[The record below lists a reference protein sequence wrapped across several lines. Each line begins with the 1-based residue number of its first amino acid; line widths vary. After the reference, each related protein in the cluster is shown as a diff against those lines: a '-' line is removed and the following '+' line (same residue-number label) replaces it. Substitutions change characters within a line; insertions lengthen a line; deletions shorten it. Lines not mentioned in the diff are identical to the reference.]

1 MSNAFQLVMSLAGI
15 AYAILPFALSVWLL
29 AGLWN
34 ACDRSR
40 YRNMFISAVAGAGCF
55 CLAGTAISAWNF
67 DLFIVAHALLLA
79 LSLSAAIIINRKR
92 RLVLPSLRPAAAM
105 AAVVA
110 GSGVVRALPFLI
122 GEPSLG
128 GGDARFHLIL
138 VEKIIRDRCLAASWL
153 PFAQAAVSYPQGSH
167 VLVAFVA
174 DVFRLPPHWV
184 FNTAIAFF
192 GAMTTGMIGVL
203 AASSFG
209 SRTSGLW
216 AAASYAF
223 LALQGGLDYHRWGGL
238 PNCLGMLFVLLSV
251 HLVLFGRPLPGARA
265 MLAEFA
271 ASLLLVCAL
280 MVHDYSWLCGMLW
293 LLCGSFFSGRPTLRR
308 SALLAAAASLLIA
321 SPVLGLRVR
330 QIWETAGASDLLRFH
345 EPFITIFQAVLNL
358 NPLLVAIFTV
368 ALLAARRAAWTHAS
382 VFVLAGL
389 VAFAGC
395 FVLLEYFYRAAALA
409 LSRGGDCF
417 TALTPSRMMANASY
431 PICVLTG
438 WVSLLPASRFA
449 RRAILAIAALGAAM
463 TVAGV
468 FVAQRNVGKYR
479 GYLEAGL
486 WLRDNTPEN
495 AMIVGSFPFAEY
507 LSWRETT
514 HPPLPVSEPRR
525 LPAVAWKQKPASPEE
540 WLSFSQFTGRPV
552 YFLAP
557 PERDLAPLARIYL
570 NDAVA
575 VWRGAFYDAHEME
588 TDPVKSSDGAHRTLP
603 HPPAPPPLP
612 ATTTA
617 EGSSNE

>member
-67 DLFIVAHALLLA
+67 DLFIAAHALLLA

-280 MVHDYSWLCGMLW
+280 MVTPIALAPQVSSVWMAVLLVGM
-293 LLCGSFFSGRPTLRR
+293 
-308 SALLAAAASLLIA
+308 AAAGHQGWAANMFAMISDLYPTRAVSSAAGIAGFGGSVGGMFAATATGLILHYTGSYWPLFIWAGGAYLLI
-321 SPVLGLRVR
+321 LGIIHAAIPRI
-330 QIWETAGASDLLRFH
+330 Q
-345 EPFITIFQAVLNL
+345 
-358 NPLLVAIFTV
+358 PL
-368 ALLAARRAAWTHAS
+368 
-382 VFVLAGL
+382 
-389 VAFAGC
+389 
-395 FVLLEYFYRAAALA
+395 
-409 LSRGGDCF
+409 
-417 TALTPSRMMANASY
+417 
-431 PICVLTG
+431 
-438 WVSLLPASRFA
+438 
-449 RRAILAIAALGAAM
+449 
-463 TVAGV
+463 
-468 FVAQRNVGKYR
+468 Q
-479 GYLEAGL
+479 
-486 WLRDNTPEN
+486 
-495 AMIVGSFPFAEY
+495 
-507 LSWRETT
+507 
-514 HPPLPVSEPRR
+514 
-525 LPAVAWKQKPASPEE
+525 
-540 WLSFSQFTGRPV
+540 
-552 YFLAP
+552 
-557 PERDLAPLARIYL
+557 
-570 NDAVA
+570 
-575 VWRGAFYDAHEME
+575 ME
-588 TDPVKSSDGAHRTLP
+588 
-603 HPPAPPPLP
+603 
-612 ATTTA
+612 
-617 EGSSNE
+617 